1 MFDTNMKKLN
11 EVSPAVLNFIE
22 EVKSKTKNHEKWGEV
37 FENVFTNTLETTVK
51 RYENGDTYVFTGD
64 IPAMWL
70 RDSTAQVRPYLIIAQ
85 YDEDMANM
93 IKGLVRKQFKFISH
107 DPYANAFNE
116 TFNGAGHQSDDT
128 DLTDLIWERKY
139 EIDSLAYPLQL
150 SYLYFKNTGDS
161 SVFDEHFRSGV
172 KEILRVWKLEQ
183 NHENSNYHF
192 IRDTWRLEDTL
203 SHKGKGS
210 PVGYTGMTW
219 SGFRPSDDACKFHYL
234 VPSNMFA
241 VVVLKYLEEI
251 ALEVLNDRELYNEA
265 LNLREEIDKG
275 INEFGIVEHKGKKVY
290 AYEVDG
296 LGNYSLMD
304 DPNVPSLLAAPYLG
318 YCDFDDE
325 IYQNTRDL
333 ILSFDNP
340 YYYEGKYAKG
350 CGSSHTPLNY
360 IWPIA
365 LAIEG
370 LTHPDKSYKKEILD
384 TLVNTDGDTKMM
396 HESFHVDDHYKFT
409 RVWFSWAN
417 MMFCELLLDYLDI
430 RVKEN

>member
-11 EVSPAVLNFIE
+11 EVSESVLDFINDIKE
-22 EVKSKTKNHEKWGEV
+22 KTKDNDKWGTI

-51 RYENGDTYVFTGD
+51 YLEDGDTYVLTGD

-70 RDSTAQVRPYLIIAQ
+70 RDSTAQVRPYLILAQNDKEIA
-85 YDEDMANM
+85 DM
-93 IKGLVRKQFKFISH
+93 IKGLVRRQFKLITH

-116 TFNGAGHQSDDT
+116 DFNGAGHQSDDT
-128 DLTDLIWERKY
+128 ELTDLIWERKY

-150 SYLYFKNTGDS
+150 SYLYYKNTNDA
-161 SVFDEHFRSGV
+161 SVFDEHFVSGV
-172 KEILRVWKLEQ
+172 KEILRVWKIEQ
-183 NHENSNYHF
+183 DHTNSSYHF

-203 SHKGKGS
+203 THNGKGS

-219 SGFRPSDDACKFHYL
+219 SGFRPSDDACKYHYL

-251 ALEVLNDRELYNEA
+251 STDILKDDTLHAEA
-265 LNLREEIDKG
+265 EKLREEIDAG
-275 INEFGIVEHKGKKVY
+275 IQAYGVVEHKGKKVY

-304 DPNVPSLLAAPYLG
+304 DPNVPSLLSAPYLG

-340 YYYEGKYAKG
+340 YYYEGEFAKG
-350 CGSSHTPLNY
+350 CGSSHTPLHY

-365 LAIEG
+365 LSIEG
-370 LTHPDKSYKKEILD
+370 LTHPDKNYKKDILD
-384 TLVNTDGDTKMM
+384 TLVKTDGDTNMM
-396 HESFHVDDHYKFT
+396 HESFHVDDHHKFT

-417 MMFCELLLDYLDI
+417 MMYCELLLDYLDI
-430 RVKEN
+430 KVKR